1 MGEIPTMTIPTRS
14 QCLALMTQIQMPEHI
29 QRHSLTVARVAV
41 ALARLLNQ
49 NSVCL
54 DLKLLEAGALLH
66 DIAKAQTLSTDGRH
80 EDVGAR
86 MLEAWGFTML
96 SPIVREHVVLEASAL
111 AGPITES
118 LVVNYADKRVKHD
131 QVVSLTDRFADLV
144 GRYARTGAHRSWLQ
158 EKFELY
164 VSLEAK
170 LFEHLTIAPKDLVW
184 LCRAQTDTMP

>member
-1 MGEIPTMTIPTRS
+1 MTIPTRA
-14 QCLALMTQIQMPEHI
+14 QCQTLMTQIQMPEHI
-29 QRHSLTVARVAV
+29 QRHSLTVARVALT
-41 ALARLLNQ
+41 LARLLNQ

-54 DLKLLEAGALLH
+54 NLKLLEAGALLH
-66 DIAKAQTLSTDGRH
+66 DIAKAHALSSNGRH

-131 QVVSLTDRFADLV
+131 EVVSLTDRFADLI
-144 GRYARTGAHRSWLQ
+144 GRYAKTAAHRSWLQ

-164 VSLEAK
+164 VLLEAK
-170 LFEHLTIAPKDLVW
+170 LFEHLTIAPQDLAR
-184 LCRAQTDTMP
+184 LCSGQTDTMP